1 MPYTWT
7 MDTGEDGAQE
17 AELRLWPHQSLSAK
31 GFVTFIGI
39 FFFMALI
46 PFYGLL
52 GTLLLWGLLPFM
64 LAALW
69 GIWYALRR
77 NEKDRQILEVLTLTP
92 DTTQLLRHNPRGPAQ
107 DWQSNT
113 YWVSAQMHET
123 GGPVPYYV
131 TLKGAGRE
139 VEIGAFLS
147 EEERKALYLE
157 LSDRLRLMARP

>member
-1 MPYTWT
+1 MPYTWKT
-7 MDTGEDGAQE
+7 VTKDQA
-17 AELRLWPHQSLSAK
+17 AELTLWPHQSLSAK

-52 GTLLLWGLLPFM
+52 GTHLLWGLLPFM

-77 NEKDRQILEVLTLTP
+77 NERDRQIVEVLTLSP
-92 DTTQLLRHNPRGPAQ
+92 DTTHLLRQNPRGPAQ
-107 DWQSNT
+107 DWQCNT
-113 YWVSAQMHET
+113 YWVTAQMHEA

-147 EEERKALYLE
+147 EEERKTLYLE
-157 LSDRLRLMARP
+157 LSDRLRLLARP

>member
-1 MPYTWT
+1 MPYRWT
-7 MDTGEDGAQE
+7 PAPDDTGG
-17 AELRLWPHQSLSAK
+17 ELTLWPHQSLSAK

-52 GTLLLWGLLPFM
+52 GTHLLWALLPFM
-64 LAALW
+64 LAALG

-77 NEKDRQILEVLTLTP
+77 NERDRQIVEVLTLSP
-92 DTTQLLRHNPRGPAQ
+92 QITQLLRQNPRGAAQ
-107 DWQSNT
+107 DWQCNT
-113 YWVSAQMHET
+113 YWVTAQMHET
-123 GGPVPYYV
+123 GGPVPHYV

-147 EEERKALYLE
+147 EEERKTLYLE
-157 LSDRLRLMARP
+157 LSDRLRHLARP